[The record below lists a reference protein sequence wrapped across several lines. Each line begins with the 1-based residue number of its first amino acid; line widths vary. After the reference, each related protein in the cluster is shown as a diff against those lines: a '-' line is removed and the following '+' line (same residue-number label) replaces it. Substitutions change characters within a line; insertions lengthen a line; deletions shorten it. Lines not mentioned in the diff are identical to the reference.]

1 MQEQYKLNEFEPASL
16 DAWRKLV
23 ERDLGGAAFEKKLV
37 KRVAGVEIQPLF
49 TRADLPPA
57 AAGELPGFAPFTRG
71 SWVLGA
77 VEMGW
82 DVRQEIAHADPARAG
97 QAALENLNGG
107 ASSLLLTFDRAARA
121 LGEEHGREG
130 CALLNLRELSLALE
144 HVALDKT
151 PVALDAGVSSFAYAA
166 GLIALAEQ
174 RGTRLE
180 ALSGCFG
187 ADPLGTLAGYGRL
200 PGSLAQAYDETAELA
215 RWACA
220 QGGGVR
226 ALSVGTSMYHEAG
239 ADAAQEIA
247 LALATGVEY
256 LRALTE
262 RGLALPAALAQLQ
275 FGFSVGR
282 DFFLEIAKLRAAR
295 RCWAQV
301 AQKSGAPPE
310 SGAML
315 IHARTSLRTKTQRD
329 PWVNLLRGTAES
341 FAAAIGGADAITTHS
356 FDAALGEPDEFGQR
370 MARNTQHLLRHE
382 SNLHRVVDPAGGS
395 FYVEALTSALAERAW
410 AAFQAIEKE
419 GGLAQALRA
428 GTIQEQ
434 LGRARAQERQAVETR
449 KLAITG
455 VNEFPHVKEEPVA
468 AQRVDVQ
475 GLARR
480 VAQAKA
486 ETRLPL
492 PQFGPRA
499 EPRASL
505 LRAEDERLPR
515 AIAALREGASFLE
528 VQRALA
534 LDGEPASV
542 QPLARERLSEPF
554 EALRDRADRW
564 LAEVGRRPRVFLA
577 NLGPIAEHKARAGY
591 AHNFFEAG
599 GFEVLGNDGFASA
612 QDAAD
617 AFAGSG
623 AELCALCSSDAI
635 YADMAEAAGRA
646 VAQKGAKAVVLA
658 GSPGEREAAYR
669 AAGVSDFIHV
679 GVNLVES
686 LRALLARA
694 GVV

>member
-1 MQEQYKLNEFEPASL
+1 MQDQHKLNEFDPASL
-16 DAWRKLV
+16 EAWRKLV
-23 ERDLGGAAFEKKLV
+23 ERDLAGAAFEKKLV

-49 TRADLPPA
+49 TRADLPAA

-71 SWVLGA
+71 SYALGA

-82 DVRQEIAHADPARAG
+82 DVRQEIAHAEPARAA

-107 ASSLLLTFDRAARA
+107 ASSLLLTLDLAARA

-130 CALLNLRELSLALE
+130 CALLNLSELALALE
-144 HVALDKT
+144 HITLDKT
-151 PVALDAGVSSFAYAA
+151 PIALGAGASSFAYAA
-166 GLIALAEQ
+166 GLIALTEQ
-174 RGTRLE
+174 RGVKAS
-180 ALSGCFG
+180 ALAGSFG
-187 ADPLGTLAGYGRL
+187 ADPLGTLACHGRL
-200 PGSLAQAYDETAELA
+200 PGTLDQAYDEAAELA
-215 RWACA
+215 RWAHA
-220 QGGGVR
+220 QGGQVR
-226 ALSVGTSMYHEAG
+226 ALSADTSAYHEAG

-256 LRALTE
+256 LRALTA
-262 RGLALPAALAQLQ
+262 RGLTLEAALGQLQ

-295 RCWAQV
+295 RTWARV
-301 AQKSGAPPE
+301 ASASGADGE

-315 IHARTSLRTKTQRD
+315 IHARTSSRTKTRRD

-341 FAAAIGGADAITTHS
+341 FAAALGGADAITTHS
-356 FDAALGEPDEFGQR
+356 FAAALGETDEFGQR

-395 FYVEALTSALAERAW
+395 FYVEALTSALAEQAW
-410 AAFQAIEKE
+410 AAFQAIERE

-428 GTIQEQ
+428 GTVQER
-434 LGRARAQERQAVETR
+434 LGRVLAQERQAVETR

-455 VNEFPHVKEEPVA
+455 VNEFPHVKEEPVVLP
-468 AQRVDVQ
+468 RVDVLD
-475 GLARR
+475 LARR

-486 ETRLPL
+486 ETPLPL

-505 LRAEDERLPR
+505 LREGDRLPR

-528 VQRALA
+528 LSRALA
-534 LDGEPASV
+534 RDGEPASV
-542 QPLARERLSEPF
+542 KPLTRERLSEPF
-554 EALRDRADRW
+554 EALRERADQQ
-564 LAEVGRRPRVFLA
+564 LASSGRRPRVFLA
-577 NLGPIAEHKARAGY
+577 NLGPLAEHKARAGY
-591 AHNFFEAG
+591 AQNFFEAG

-612 QDAAD
+612 QAAAQ
-617 AFAGSG
+617 AFAQSG

-635 YADMAEAAGRA
+635 YAELAESSARA
-646 VAQKGAKAVVLA
+646 LAENGAKVIVLA
-658 GSPGEREAAYR
+658 GNPGEREAAYR
-669 AAGVSDFIHV
+669 TAGISDFIHL

-686 LRALLARA
+686 LRALLSRA